1 MNFGNA
7 LKQPADA
14 QLGIEES
21 ELKDSAGRQQ
31 QYLPRL
37 RNLLPNRHPPASDSA
52 TGLKQHSGVTGASFA
67 EAGLMPN
74 WRRANCITNS
84 ARNRRVDLLARTGA
98 KFVVNKSSINADAFI
113 EPVFE
118 HPSLSLLSSRL
129 QATVAGKESE
139 TRASAKFASSLR
151 SPPVELRVEAAALAL
166 SSNLPSDH

>member
-21 ELKDSAGRQQ
+21 KLKDSAGRRLH
-31 QYLPRL
+31 YLPRS
-37 RNLLPNRHPPASDSA
+37 RNLLQNRQHPASDGA

-67 EAGLMPN
+67 AGLMPN
-74 WRRANCITNS
+74 SRRANCITNS
-84 ARNRRVDLLARTGA
+84 ARNRRVDLLARTEA
-98 KFVVNKSSINADAFI
+98 KLVVNKSSSNADAFI

-118 HPSLSLLSSRL
+118 HPRLRLLSSCL

-139 TRASAKFASSLR
+139 TRSSAKFASSLR
-151 SPPVELRVEAAALAL
+151 SLPVELRVEAAALAL
-166 SSNLPSDH
+166 SSNLPSEP